1 MSRSFIEN
9 KNAII
14 SEPTVSVILFV
25 FNHARFLAK
34 TLKSIEMQ
42 SLKNDFEIIIHDD
55 ASTDGSIDI
64 CERFQTESAHS
75 VTIIK
80 QTLNKV
86 SRKIS
91 FWPEIIERCRGDL
104 IAISDGDDFWTT
116 PLKLEN
122 QCIAL
127 GVLPNVDLCFHRVVT
142 VDHASEEV
150 TGTLCDYGDEPKLFS
165 TATVIEGDGGFM
177 PTVSLMFRKSVLQNL
192 PQWFFRPPTVEDYFL
207 QIQGSLR
214 GGAVYLPL
222 WGGAHRKGDPNS
234 WTQRTINDTKI
245 LSKFR
250 IDLIANLLDLA
261 DTLPGHFLPNL
272 EKVIMRYFFFICS
285 DAMAQGQYNNVWR
298 ASQILNS
305 RRIPFDGSDRF
316 DT

>member
-1 MSRSFIEN
+1 MV
-9 KNAII
+9 
-14 SEPTVSVILFV
+14 TVILFV

-34 TLKSIEMQ
+34 TLKSIEIQ

-64 CERFQTESAHS
+64 CKRFQTESAHS
-75 VTIIK
+75 VTILQ

-86 SRKIS
+86 GRKIS
-91 FWPEIIERCRGDL
+91 FWPEIIERCRGNL
-104 IAISDGDDFWTT
+104 IAITDGDDFWAT
-116 PLKLEN
+116 PLKLEI
-122 QCIAL
+122 QCNAL

-150 TGTLCDYGDEPKLFS
+150 TGPLCDYGDEPKLFS

-214 GGAVYLPL
+214 GGAIYLPL
-222 WGGAHRKGDPNS
+222 WGGIRREGDPNS

-245 LSKFR
+245 LSTFR
-250 IDLIANLLDLA
+250 INLITNMLDLA
-261 DTLPGHFLPNL
+261 ETIPSHFLPNL
-272 EKVIMRYFFFICS
+272 EKVIMRYFFLVCT
-285 DAMAQGQYNNVWR
+285 DAMTRRQYNDVWR
-298 ASQILNS
+298 ASEILNS
-305 RRIPFDGSDRF
+305 RRILFEGNDLSG
-316 DT
+316 T